1 MPPNRRRG
9 SLLCCR
15 IQGDVGSTLLPPYN
29 PSVTIVTRPADL
41 AALVARLR
49 QVPAVAVDIEA
60 DSFHSYFEKTCLVQ
74 FSVPGFDAI
83 VDPLALH
90 DLSPLSPVFADP
102 AVEKVFHAA
111 EYDIICL
118 KRDYGFQ
125 CAPIFDTMVAAK
137 ALGWPRVGL
146 ASLLAERFGVQ
157 VDKRLQRA
165 DWSRRPLSPEQ
176 IAYAA
181 QDTHYLLALRDI
193 LRQELIAKGRLEAAQ
208 EEFARLTG
216 AEWNKRPFD
225 PEDYRRIGGARELDP
240 AGRGVLRE
248 LYVYREEQARALDRP
263 PFRVLSERL
272 LLALGR
278 ARPQNEAAL
287 ERVPGMTP
295 YLLGRHGRGI
305 LAAIAR
311 GQQQPQA
318 WRTPQGR
325 QPRLSDAARER
336 LARLRDWRQAT
347 AAERGVE
354 PEVIIPRQALFALAR
369 QAPQSLDDLTSIT
382 DLGPWRAQEYGA
394 AILAALWGKGSN
406 K

>member
-1 MPPNRRRG
+1 MPPRNPY
-9 SLLCCR
+9 
-15 IQGDVGSTLLPPYN
+15 VTL
-29 PSVTIVTRPADL
+29 ITRPPDL

-49 QVPAVAVDIEA
+49 QEPAVAVDVEA
-60 DSFHSYFEKTCLVQ
+60 DSFHSYFEKTCLIQ
-74 FSVPGFDAI
+74 FSVPGLDAI
-83 VDPLALH
+83 VDPLALP
-90 DLSPLSPVFADP
+90 DLSPLGTVFADP
-102 AVEKVFHAA
+102 ASEKVFHAA

-118 KRDYGFQ
+118 KRDYGFL

-193 LRQELIAKGRLEAAQ
+193 LRQELIAKGRLAAAQ
-208 EEFARLTG
+208 EEFARLTN
-216 AEWNKRPFD
+216 AEWNKRSFD
-225 PEDYRRIGGARELDP
+225 PEDYRRLGGARELDP
-240 AGRGVLRE
+240 VGHGVLRE
-248 LYVYREEQARALDRP
+248 LYVYRDAQARALDRP

-272 LLALGR
+272 LLALSR
-278 ARPQNEAAL
+278 TRPQDEAAL

-295 YLLGRHGRGI
+295 YLLGRHRRGL

-311 GQQQPQA
+311 GQQQPQP
-318 WRTPQGR
+318 WRTPPGR
-325 QPRLSDAARER
+325 HQRLNEEERER
-336 LARLRDWRQAT
+336 LARLREWRQAT
-347 AAERGVE
+347 AAAQGVE

-369 QAPQSLDDLTSIT
+369 QAPQSLADLAGIS
-382 DLGPWRAQEYGA
+382 DLGSWRAQEYGA
-394 AILAALWGKGSN
+394 AILAALWNRKP
-406 K
+406 